1 MLRALRLFGL
11 MAVPALASVAGCA
24 PHTVVANAPGG
35 YAQPRGLTVT
45 GVGEAKATPD
55 VARTNI
61 GVEIRA
67 DSVEQATVQSNQRMD
82 AIIAAMRKLGLADK
96 DLRSHSFSISFEQL
110 PEPPPQPLPA
120 EPQPR
125 GKVGATAAPA
135 APAAPATR
143 AVRGFYRASNMLEV
157 TIRDLS
163 KAGQVLQAATDAGAN
178 NVWGI
183 TFELEDD
190 KPLLAKARAEAVA
203 DAKRNAQALA
213 EHAGIKLGPIVAVN
227 EGGSQG
233 GPVGPMYKMA
243 AMEASR
249 SDVPIER
256 GEITITQ
263 QIQLVYALP
272 E

>member
-1 MLRALRLFGL
+1 MLRALRLIGL
-11 MAVPALASVAGCA
+11 MAAIGFAPLTGCT
-24 PHTVVANAPGG
+24 PHTVVANAPGSYG
-35 YAQPRGLTVT
+35 QPRGLTVT

-67 DSVEQATVQSNQRMD
+67 ESVEQATVQSNQRMD
-82 AIIAAMRKLGLADK
+82 AIIAAMRKLGIADR
-96 DLRSHSFSISFEQL
+96 DLRSHSFSISFEQI
-110 PEPPPQPLPA
+110 PEQPPQPLPV

-125 GKVGATAAPA
+125 GKASATAAPA
-135 APAAPATR
+135 APAAPATPL
-143 AVRGFYRASNMLEV
+143 VRGFYRASNMLEV

-213 EHAGIKLGPIVAVN
+213 EHAGIELGPIVAVN

-233 GPVGPMYKMA
+233 GPVPMYSKMA
-243 AMEASR
+243 NMEAMR
-249 SDVPIER
+249 ADVPIER
-256 GEITITQ
+256 GEITVTQ
-263 QIQLVYALP
+263 QIQLVYELP
-272 E
+272 